1 VALERNRTRQ
11 TKSFDTSILESAMR
25 EIDADVTRDAARDNW
40 HAIDNSDEPVET
52 TVDRILH
59 IRR

>member
-1 VALERNRTRQ
+1 MCEI
-11 TKSFDTSILESAMR
+11 DSAMCEIDSAMC
-25 EIDADVTRDAARDNW
+25 EIDADVARDAARDGW

-59 IRR
+59 IGR

>member
-1 VALERNRTRQ
+1 MRQ
-11 TKSFDTSILESAMR
+11 IE
-25 EIDADVTRDAARDNW
+25 ADVARDSARSGW
-40 HAIDNSDEPVET
+40 HEVDNSDEHAES

>member
-1 VALERNRTRQ
+1 
-11 TKSFDTSILESAMR
+11 MR
-25 EIDADVTRDAARDNW
+25 EIDADVARDAARDGW
-40 HAIDNSDEPVET
+40 HAIDNGDEPVET